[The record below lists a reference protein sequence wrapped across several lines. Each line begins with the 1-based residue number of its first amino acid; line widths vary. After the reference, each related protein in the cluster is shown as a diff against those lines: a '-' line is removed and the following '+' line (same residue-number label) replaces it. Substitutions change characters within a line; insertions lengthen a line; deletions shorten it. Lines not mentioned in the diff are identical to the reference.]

1 MTYVSAEDVGMLV
14 LRLPRYLT
22 ADSATVERLKDAV
35 RHTAVG
41 FVTASSGPHD
51 GPREAP
57 HDGPHEG
64 LHGDPRGGSH
74 DGSRSGS
81 PDGPCGGLLPRIR
94 AYIDENLGDPN
105 LSPEAVAAAH
115 HISTSYLYKLFARQG
130 VSVARWIRQRRLERC
145 RKDLSDPRLGGRAVG
160 EVGAQWG
167 FVDSSY
173 FSRVFRQTYGCSPRA
188 YRHGLKAS

>member
-1 MTYVSAEDVGMLV
+1 MGETMSVTYVSAEDAGILV
-14 LRLPRYLT
+14 LRLPGHLA

-35 RHTAVG
+35 RHTAAG
-41 FVTASSGPHD
+41 FVEAGPNE
-51 GPREAP
+51 GPR
-57 HDGPHEG
+57 DG
-64 LHGDPRGGSH
+64 LM
-74 DGSRSGS
+74 
-81 PDGPCGGLLPRIR
+81 PRIR
-94 AYIDENLGDPN
+94 AYIDANLGDPG
-105 LSPEAVAAAH
+105 LSPESVASAH

-167 FVDSSY
+167 FADSSY

>member
-1 MTYVSAEDVGMLV
+1 MTYVPTEDVGMFV
-14 LRLPRYLT
+14 LRLPRHLM
-22 ADSATVERLKDAV
+22 ADSASVERLKDAV
-35 RHTAVG
+35 RHTAAD
-41 FVTASSGPHD
+41 FVEASSGAC
-51 GPREAP
+51 E
-57 HDGPHEG
+57 
-64 LHGDPRGGSH
+64 
-74 DGSRSGS
+74 
-81 PDGPCGGLLPRIR
+81 GLLPRIR
-94 AYIDENLGDPN
+94 TYIDDNLGDPN
-105 LSPEAVAAAH
+105 LSPETVAAAH

-130 VSVARWIRQRRLERC
+130 ISVARWIRQRRLERC